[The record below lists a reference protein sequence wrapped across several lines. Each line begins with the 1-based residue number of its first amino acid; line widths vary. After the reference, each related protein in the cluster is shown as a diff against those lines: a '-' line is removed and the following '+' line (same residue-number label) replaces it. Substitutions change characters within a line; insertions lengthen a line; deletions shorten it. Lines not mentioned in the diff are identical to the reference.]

1 MDGGSVMNKMD
12 KITIDKAVS
21 RILEKYNQPPKYKH
35 VKPVGKLN
43 AAYAFG
49 CDRQNGGGGS

>member
-1 MDGGSVMNKMD
+1 MD
-12 KITIDKAVS
+12 KITKDVAITN
-21 RILEKYNQPPKYKH
+21 ILKKYNYKH

-49 CDRQNGGGGS
+49 CDHGNGGGGS